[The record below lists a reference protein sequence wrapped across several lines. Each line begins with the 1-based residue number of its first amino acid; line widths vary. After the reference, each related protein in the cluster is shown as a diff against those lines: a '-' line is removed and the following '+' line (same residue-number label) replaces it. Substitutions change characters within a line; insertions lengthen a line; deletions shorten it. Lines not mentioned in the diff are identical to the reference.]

1 MVVPN
6 HVLTDAAPE
15 FEDRSESDVLYVGQL
30 TQRKRVDVLIDAVVT
45 LSEGLGRTITL
56 TVIGEGP
63 LIERLQQQAHD
74 VGASVRWV
82 PPQPHGIVLDHM
94 KRCTVYAHASE
105 FEGHPRAVIEAMSMG
120 APVIVAD
127 SPGLQNVVEHG
138 VTGLRTDVSAEAFCH
153 VLGGLFFDSEWR
165 QQLGREASSR
175 VRQRFGLASVLVQE
189 LEVHRRAVDLIGM
202 SGRRL
207 RAPVCLSM
215 AQAEGDAP
223 SWMAA
228 LHAHASSLPPDDRRA
243 FYSAMA
249 QSMLQ
254 HAA

>member
-1 MVVPN
+1 MFGN
-6 HVLTDAAPE
+6 AQ
-15 FEDRSESDVLYVGQL
+15 DVLRATLQEIDDAGL
-30 TQRKRVDVLIDAVVT
+30 TKRERIITSPQSARIHADPGGDVVNFCANNYLGLADDPDVIKAAKDAMDRY
-45 LSEGLGRTITL
+45 G
-56 TVIGEGP
+56 
-63 LIERLQQQAHD
+63 
-74 VGASVRWV
+74 
-82 PPQPHGIVLDHM
+82 
-94 KRCTVYAHASE
+94 
-105 FEGHPRAVIEAMSMG
+105 
-120 APVIVAD
+120 
-127 SPGLQNVVEHG
+127 
-138 VTGLRTDVSAEAFCH
+138 
-153 VLGGLFFDSEWR
+153 
-165 QQLGREASSR
+165 
-175 VRQRFGLASVLVQE
+175 FGLASVLVQE
-189 LEVHRRAVDLIGM
+189 LEVHRRAVDLIGI